1 MRHAVVEG
9 QFYPADKTALKSMID
24 GFFSKLEI
32 ASVKDKPVKVG
43 IVPHAGYVF
52 SGKCAAFLYKQ
63 LRNSEFD
70 TFIILG
76 TNHSGLGEKIA
87 FSIDDFD
94 NVFGKVESDMD
105 VFEELVVKMKHNKF
119 NVGVS
124 EEAHK
129 YEHSIEVQIP
139 FLQQVTSK
147 FKIVPVL
154 LRDLSVMEIENI
166 GKIISNLVKEQEKK
180 GKKIFVLASSDFTH
194 YGKSYGFAPFKESLR
209 DNLYKLDGVAIDKIL
224 ELDVEGFYGKARQT
238 TICGFNA
245 VSVAVSVAKN
255 LGLKGEKL
263 CYYTSGDVLN
273 KWDNVVG
280 YASIGFY

>member
-9 QFYPADKTALKSMID
+9 QFYPADKTALRKMIED
-24 GFFSKLEI
+24 FFSRLEI
-32 ASVKDKPVKVG
+32 VSIKDKPIRAG
-43 IVPHAGYVF
+43 IAPHAGYIF

-76 TNHSGLGEKIA
+76 TNHSGLGEKIT

-94 NVFGKVESDMD
+94 NVFGKVESDMEII
-105 VFEELVVKMKHNKF
+105 EELLINGKRNKF
-119 NVGVS
+119 DIGVS

-129 YEHSIEVQIP
+129 YEHSIEVQLP
-139 FLQQVTSK
+139 FLQLTCK
-147 FKIVPVL
+147 NFKIVPVL
-154 LRDLSVMEIENI
+154 VRDLSIIEIQKL
-166 GKIISNLVKEQEKK
+166 GKIISDIIKEKEKK
-180 GKKIFVLASSDFTH
+180 GKKIFILASSDFTH
-194 YGKSYGFAPFKESLR
+194 YGRNYGFVPFSDNVK
-209 DNLYKLDGVAIDKIL
+209 DNLYNLDGSAIDKIL

-255 LGLKGEKL
+255 LGLKAEKL

-273 KWDNVVG
+273 KWDNAVG